1 LHGEELHEPHFSPNV
16 IYVGQIEE
24 DEMRGAYSVLQGESE
39 RKRPLG
45 RSRHK

>member
-1 LHGEELHEPHFSPNV
+1 MHGEELQDPHSSQNI
-16 IYVGQIEE
+16 IYVGQIEQ
-24 DEMRGAYSVLQGESE
+24 DEMSGALSVLLGESE